1 MDVAATRGRSWVG
14 PLRRLD
20 PVLITTVLALTV
32 IGMFMIYSATHQS
45 LQALH
50 LDTGQFVK
58 KQATAL
64 VVAVALLLL
73 VATFDYRIA
82 KAYAGL
88 FYVAMVVLLLLVRS
102 PLGTA
107 AKGAQRG
114 FYLFGFQF
122 TPSEWMK
129 VALIAMLAA
138 FLAELKRQDLSLR
151 DVLRA
156 TAIAGLP
163 MFLVFVQPDVGTTI
177 VLAGI
182 LVTSLVVAS
191 ARPRHLGVLALAGV
205 ILFVGAFQMG
215 LVKQYQIDRL
225 TAFLDPAND
234 PQGARYNLEQS
245 QIAIGSG
252 GVFGRGY
259 LKGTQ
264 TNLDF
269 VPEQHTD
276 FIFTVVG
283 EEFGFVGAVVL
294 LLLYAVLLW
303 RAFRIAMACKD
314 PFGTYL
320 AAGIAVM
327 FAIQMF
333 VNVGM
338 TVGIMPIT
346 GIPLPFVSYGGSSL
360 IANFIA
366 VGLLLSIEARRFSP
380 GRL

>member
-1 MDVAATRGRSWVG
+1 
-14 PLRRLD
+14 
-20 PVLITTVLALTV
+20 
-32 IGMFMIYSATHQS
+32 MIYSATHQS

-58 KQATAL
+58 KQAAAL
-64 VVAVALLLL
+64 VIAVAMLLF
-73 VATFDYRIA
+73 VATLDYRIA

-88 FYVAMVVLLLLVRS
+88 FYGAMVILLLLVRS

-138 FLAELKRQDLSLR
+138 YLAELKRQELSLR

-156 TAIAGLP
+156 TAIAGVP

-191 ARPRHLGVLALAGV
+191 ARPRHLGVLAIAG
-205 ILFVGAFQMG
+205 ILLFAGAFQMG

-225 TAFLDPAND
+225 TGFLDPAND
-234 PQGARYNLEQS
+234 PQGVRYNLEQS

-303 RAFRIAMACKD
+303 RAFRIAMACKE
-314 PFGTYL
+314 PYGTYL

-327 FAIQMF
+327 FAMQMF